1 MCISCVPQDFDEF
14 KEWYQGREAREEA
27 KKKAAEEAAAEAEAN
42 KLKKL
47 GSVTRPKERT
57 GEVNVDDPAFEEKLQ
72 QIFDRY
78 DDDGS
83 GEIDA
88 VRSPSPRQF
97 GRSGRWILK
106 CGAVGLLFTA
116 RCLRQEELGQIFEA
130 LGQPMAP
137 DELTALVEEID
148 ADGSGMIE
156 FDEFLQMVKSTGGG
170 AAAVLR
176 DQAFGEMDAEE
187 KHMWARGKILRFPQG
202 TFQDSMSGK
211 THMMLSCKK
220 CRRR

>member
-1 MCISCVPQDFDEF
+1 M
-14 KEWYQGREAREEA
+14 
-27 KKKAAEEAAAEAEAN
+27 
-42 KLKKL
+42 
-47 GSVTRPKERT
+47 
-57 GEVNVDDPAFEEKLQ
+57 
-72 QIFDRY
+72 
-78 DDDGS
+78 
-83 GEIDA
+83 
-88 VRSPSPRQF
+88 
-97 GRSGRWILK
+97 
-106 CGAVGLLFTA
+106 
-116 RCLRQEELGQIFEA
+116 QEELGQIFEA

-202 TFQDSMSGK
+202 TFHSVFSRADYDALIEQVRRPGPSVASRSGP
-211 THMMLSCKK
+211 HLSPLDPSVRVC
-220 CRRR
+220 

>member
-1 MCISCVPQDFDEF
+1 MYLVRAQDFDEF

-88 VRSPSPRQF
+88 VRSPSPRRQAWPLDSEVWCCWIVYGPLF
-97 GRSGRWILK
+97 AAGGARSDIRGVR
-106 CGAVGLLFTA
+106 A
-116 RCLRQEELGQIFEA
+116 
-130 LGQPMAP
+130 
-137 DELTALVEEID
+137 
-148 ADGSGMIE
+148 ADGAGRADSLGR
-156 FDEFLQMVKSTGGG
+156 
-170 AAAVLR
+170 R
-176 DQAFGEMDAEE
+176 D
-187 KHMWARGKILRFPQG
+187 R
-202 TFQDSMSGK
+202 
-211 THMMLSCKK
+211 C
-220 CRRR
+220 